1 MNALKKYC
9 ETLDDK
15 NYYELIFGRELASYF
30 IRRISAYTS
39 KAIAKEVLRYVP
51 IVWQLLSFTTSFGI
65 AYMVLNDILDD
76 LHVASLKLLY
86 FIELYEHST

>member
-15 NYYELIFGRELASYF
+15 NYYELIFGRELASSF
-30 IRRISAYTS
+30 IRRISVYTS

-51 IVWQLLSFTTSFGI
+51 IV
-65 AYMVLNDILDD
+65 
-76 LHVASLKLLY
+76 
-86 FIELYEHST
+86 